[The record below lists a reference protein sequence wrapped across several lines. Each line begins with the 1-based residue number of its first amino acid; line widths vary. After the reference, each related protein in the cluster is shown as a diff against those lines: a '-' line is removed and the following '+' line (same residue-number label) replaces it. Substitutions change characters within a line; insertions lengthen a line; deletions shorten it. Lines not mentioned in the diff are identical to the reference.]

1 MDIQVRKEKKKHW
14 PNGSGQQVKFDTNK
28 KKEGTFL
35 FFTYYSSI
43 NNRRKNKL
51 FLQDIPSEVVKIHKE
66 YFYWHNEIDDWKLI

>member
-1 MDIQVRKEKKKHW
+1 MDIQVRKEKKKTLAKRKR
-14 PNGSGQQVKFDTNK
+14 STSQIRYKQ

-66 YFYWHNEIDDWKLI
+66 YFYWHNEIDDWKVI